1 MGLFRGLRENPKP
14 NSFRSASD
22 RAHNELR
29 RVPPTGKGR
38 RMRIL
43 LVEDHEDT
51 RKAMS
56 ALLRITGH
64 QVVDAGDGHAALAA
78 TDGAA
83 DGFDCAV
90 IDLGLPDQ
98 DGIKLLGELRSR
110 GIAKAIALTGSTGPD
125 DVAAC
130 RAAGFTCHLSKPITI
145 EELNAALGK
154 L

>member
-1 MGLFRGLRENPKP
+1 
-14 NSFRSASD
+14 
-22 RAHNELR
+22 
-29 RVPPTGKGR
+29 
-38 RMRIL
+38 MRIL

-64 QVVDAGDGHAALAA
+64 HVVDAGDGHAALAA
-78 TDGAA
+78 AA
-83 DGFDCAV
+83 DGSAGGFDCAV

-110 GIAKAIALTGSTGPD
+110 GIAKAIALTGSTAPD

-130 RAAGFTCHLSKPITI
+130 RAAGFTCHLSKPVTI

>member
-1 MGLFRGLRENPKP
+1 
-14 NSFRSASD
+14 
-22 RAHNELR
+22 
-29 RVPPTGKGR
+29 
-38 RMRIL
+38 MRIL

-64 QVVDAGDGHAALAA
+64 QVVDVGDG
-78 TDGAA
+78 GAA
-83 DGFDCAV
+83 VSAVSAHVDGFDCAV

-98 DGIKLLGELRSR
+98 DGIALLGELRSR
-110 GIAKAIALTGSTGPD
+110 GVVRAIALTGSTAPD

-130 RAAGFTCHLSKPITI
+130 RAAGFTCHLSKPVTI